1 MFSQVLLKSLPQSV
15 LAPWRAVLIA
25 GFPKVWRLIA
35 TIKLKEVTASDLFRR
50 LNSYSK
56 QHALYQALKAFG
68 QVPKSLFILQVI
80 DDPVLRQAIEKQLD
94 RIEHVHRFTR
104 AVSVGNPREFLQAEK
119 EDQEMAEACKR
130 LIKNCIICWNYLYL
144 SQKLEE
150 IEDAATRQV
159 FLDAVAHGSV
169 ISWQHINLL
178 GEYDFSDEKLQDNV
192 GIRPPK
198 LTP

>member
-1 MFSQVLLKSLPQSV
+1 MPRK
-15 LAPWRAVLIA
+15 
-25 GFPKVWRLIA
+25 
-35 TIKLKEVTASDLFRR
+35 KEVTASDLFRR

-56 QHALYQALKAFG
+56 QHALYQ
-68 QVPKSLFILQVI
+68 SLFILRLI
-80 DDPVLRQAIEKQLD
+80 DDPALRQAIEKPLD
-94 RIEHVHRFTR
+94 RIEHAHRFTR

-159 FLDAVAHGSV
+159 FLDDFLAAHQPAGRV
-169 ISWQHINLL
+169 
-178 GEYDFSDEKLQDNV
+178 
-192 GIRPPK
+192 
-198 LTP
+198 